1 VTEAAPVEPSLEF
14 EVLRWPLPPSD
25 QGYGS
30 RMVRLPGTATVLSTS
45 PNGKL
50 YTCDA
55 ITGRLRT
62 GKRVAGELRSVVFDD
77 EVGGADGAWALA
89 TFGLCRISLDSL
101 ARTGENVRKGIGKYQ
116 GRMVAL
122 SEDMLAVSAFYGRSM
137 TLISRLD
144 ATVVKRLRMGA
155 PEVVYTLPDG
165 LHRCWSAHHA
175 VATDID
181 LRTARCVARHR
192 LPYGKGPA
200 VLGDQ
205 VVVLRGERK
214 DDAHAPDVWDIR
226 PTHLVAYDRHT
237 LTELW
242 RTTAPGHGIEVLG
255 QVLDG
260 RITVACHST
269 VTVVNPS
276 TGGVDGV
283 YRHPGGIGGALLM
296 PEHNT
301 VLLKNRAADPQA
313 LTVLRWRPD
322 PKVATVTDTGG

>member
-1 VTEAAPVEPSLEF
+1 
-14 EVLRWPLPPSD
+14 
-25 QGYGS
+25 
-30 RMVRLPGTATVLSTS
+30 MVRLPGTATVLSTS

-55 ITGRLRT
+55 FTGRLRT

-89 TFGLCRISLDSL
+89 TFGLCRISLNSL
-101 ARTGENVRKGIGKYQ
+101 ARTGDNVRKGIGKYQ

-137 TLISRLD
+137 TLIS
-144 ATVVKRLRMGA
+144 
-155 PEVVYTLPDG
+155 
-165 LHRCWSAHHA
+165 
-175 VATDID
+175 
-181 LRTARCVARHR
+181 
-192 LPYGKGPA
+192 
-200 VLGDQ
+200 
-205 VVVLRGERK
+205 
-214 DDAHAPDVWDIR
+214 
-226 PTHLVAYDRHT
+226 HLVAYDRYT

-255 QVLDG
+255 QDRDG

-322 PKVATVTDTGG
+322 PRVATVTDTGG

>member
-1 VTEAAPVEPSLEF
+1 
-14 EVLRWPLPPSD
+14 
-25 QGYGS
+25 
-30 RMVRLPGTATVLSTS
+30 
-45 PNGKL
+45 
-50 YTCDA
+50 
-55 ITGRLRT
+55 
-62 GKRVAGELRSVVFDD
+62 
-77 EVGGADGAWALA
+77 
-89 TFGLCRISLDSL
+89 
-101 ARTGENVRKGIGKYQ
+101 
-116 GRMVAL
+116 
-122 SEDMLAVSAFYGRSM
+122 
-137 TLISRLD
+137 
-144 ATVVKRLRMGA
+144 
-155 PEVVYTLPDG
+155 
-165 LHRCWSAHHA
+165 

-181 LRTARCVARHR
+181 LRTARCVAQHR

-226 PTHLVAYDRHT
+226 PTHLVAYDRYT

-255 QVLDG
+255 QDRDG

-283 YRHPGGIGGALLM
+283 YWHPGGIGGALLM

-322 PKVATVTDTGG
+322 PRVATVTDTGG